1 LEKLERIQN
10 DNKKLKEYEESKKF
24 SFKPTFVSD
33 VRNVEK
39 SKYVEK
45 PKGFDETVERIR
57 NGIVEKYRKKYLLE
71 K

>member
-1 LEKLERIQN
+1 MTK
-10 DNKKLKEYEESKKF
+10 YSKNF
-24 SFKPTFVSD
+24 
-33 VRNVEK
+33 EK
-39 SKYVEK
+39 SLNVEK

>member
-1 LEKLERIQN
+1 MTK
-10 DNKKLKEYEESKKF
+10 YSKNF
-24 SFKPTFVSD
+24 
-33 VRNVEK
+33 EK
-39 SKYVEK
+39 SLNVGK